1 MGKEGD
7 EYVVESILA
16 VGPVRRERG
25 ADTRLPDSDPR
36 GGSGVVQS
44 RMWRVRVGIIQGW
57 TWS

>member
-44 RMWRVRVGIIQGW
+44 R
-57 TWS
+57 TWLK